1 MKKNLILSTV
11 VLALSLIPSVLKA
24 QIGRNDWSYGLVI
37 QTDNLVYSGLGATL
51 TTLPANIATSSEDRD
66 AMEKVGNFYMKN
78 KWWIP
83 EFRYRANVVQ
93 DMEFANGK
101 ASLYPKVW
109 GLSHWDWSMRNYAI
123 GYRVGYL
130 SRVAPIGFD
139 VQADYV
145 QDGYELQMEGSDEK
159 QEIVKRMLSATALLK
174 IRLMKYDRHRI
185 NPVIELG
192 GSYNYAFHYHD
203 DVINDK
209 DAVNNGF
216 TGIIGLGFHNTETH
230 ISWSLRYEHSF
241 YDFYNKDYMYN
252 GNAIFA
258 GSKSKFGKLGV
269 AISYGF

>member
-1 MKKNLILSTV
+1 MERKIFLSTV
-11 VLALSLIPSVLKA
+11 VLTLCWLPSLLKA
-24 QIGRNDWSYGLVI
+24 QIGRNDWSYGPVI
-37 QTDNLVYSGLGATL
+37 QTDNFVYSVLGTTL
-51 TTLPANIATSSEDRD
+51 TTLPAGIATLTEDYEVMKK
-66 AMEKVGNFYMKN
+66 AGIFYMKN

-83 EFRYRANVVQ
+83 EIRYRANIVQ

-101 ASLYPKVW
+101 ATLFPKAW
-109 GLSHWDWSMRNYAI
+109 GWSHWDWSMRNYSV

-130 SRVAPIGFD
+130 SRIAPIGFD
-139 VQADYV
+139 VEADYI
-145 QDGYELQMEGSDEK
+145 QDGYRLQMDGSNDN
-159 QEIVKRMLSATALLK
+159 QEIIKRMLSATALLK
-174 IRLMKYDRHRI
+174 IRLMKYDSHRI

-230 ISWSLRYEHSF
+230 VSWSLRYEHLF

-258 GSKSKFGKLGV
+258 GSKSSFGRLGV

>member
-1 MKKNLILSTV
+1 MTRNLFLSTV
-11 VLALSLIPSVLKA
+11 VLTLSLLPSVLKA

-37 QTDNLVYSGLGATL
+37 QTDNLVYSELGSTL
-51 TTLPANIATSSEDRD
+51 TTLPATIATSSEDRE

-83 EFRYRANVVQ
+83 EFRYRANVIQ
-93 DMEFANGK
+93 NMEFANGK
-101 ASLYPKVW
+101 ATLYPKAW

-145 QDGYELQMEGSDEK
+145 QDGYQLQMNGSEDK
-159 QEIVKRMLSATALLK
+159 QEIIKRMLSATALLK
-174 IRLMKYDRHRI
+174 VRLMKYDRHRI

-252 GNAIFA
+252 GTALFA
-258 GSKSKFGKLGV
+258 GSKSSLGKLGV